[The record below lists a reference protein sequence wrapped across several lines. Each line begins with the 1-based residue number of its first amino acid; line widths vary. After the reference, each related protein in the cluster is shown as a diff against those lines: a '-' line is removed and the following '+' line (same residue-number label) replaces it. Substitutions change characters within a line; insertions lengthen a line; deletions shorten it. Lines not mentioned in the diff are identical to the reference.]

1 MTTTANDTKEQSMD
15 LKGRKLVAVYP
26 ARYYQYA
33 ENLIT
38 RELLTGPIR
47 TIGPSAYWM
56 RVLHVDQTT
65 LTYDS
70 FVQKKDGVI
79 KQVSDN
85 RVCHL
90 ENIMAE
96 ISCGLL
102 TVE

>member
-1 MTTTANDTKEQSMD
+1 MD
-15 LKGRKLVAVYP
+15 LKGRKLVAVDP

-38 RELLTGPIR
+38 MELLTGPIR

-70 FVQKKDGVI
+70 FVQKRDGVI
-79 KQVSDN
+79 KQLSTNRVSDRL
-85 RVCHL
+85 RVL
-90 ENIMAE
+90 ADIE
-96 ISCGLL
+96 CGFL

>member
-1 MTTTANDTKEQSMD
+1 MD
-15 LKGRKLVAVYP
+15 LKGRKLVAVDP

-38 RELLTGPIR
+38 MELLTGPIR

-56 RVLHVDQTT
+56 RVLHVDKNT

-70 FVQKKDGVI
+70 FIQKKGGVI
-79 KQVSDN
+79 KQLSSN
-85 RVCHL
+85 RVREL
-90 ENIMAE
+90 SEVLSSIA
-96 ISCGLL
+96 CGHL